1 MALLKTEV
9 IAKNSGA
16 AFEIKEGQRLRIAGK
31 TIVDFVAFNLRDLA
45 ERFDQ
50 ARTKTNQVKI
60 FISTGDV
67 LYSKRNNPMLTI
79 VEDTFAEGRHD
90 LQKGMCSRK
99 RFEMVARGRWT
110 RFVPAKPLAA
120 QRPRQLC
127 SRRTPVAAAGES
139 DTFPRRV
146 EENSNYRSYWL

>member
-16 AFEIKEGQRLRIAGK
+16 AFEIKKAQRLRIAGK

-79 VEDTFAEGRHD
+79 VEDTFTEGRHD

-99 RFEMVARGRWT
+99 RFEMVARG
-110 RFVPAKPLAA
+110 
-120 QRPRQLC
+120 
-127 SRRTPVAAAGES
+127 E
-139 DTFPRRV
+139 
-146 EENSNYRSYWL
+146 